1 MREEVI
7 DLSLLR
13 TIYRT
18 SCHYTLCT
26 VPVYYTNDH
35 LYTVSFVPLAI
46 GCSNSIVR
54 CTQNCTCY

>member
-1 MREEVI
+1 MRKEVI

-35 LYTVSFVPLAI
+35 LLYILYHLYLS
-46 GCSNSIVR
+46 
-54 CTQNCTCY
+54 Q